1 MDEEF
6 PKNNDENQQNFMNHL
21 SKNDPF
27 QEGNPDKESV
37 DRILKFVT
45 NNKPMFEKYG
55 ITKLLEKSPI
65 NPNISN
71 FNNNLPINVSNNLP
85 IPNKNET
92 NSNNLVIKSAM
103 RGDKEM
109 LSVLAGK
116 KISQVAMR
124 DRIQKDCQSV
134 ITDINSNRINQA
146 KIGIE
151 NVLKMVR
158 ELKF

>member
-1 MDEEF
+1 MFLKEMDEEF
-6 PKNNDENQQNFMNHL
+6 PKKIENFMNK
-21 SKNDPF
+21 STKN
-27 QEGNPDKESV
+27 EALEEANSERESI

-45 NNKPMFEKYG
+45 NNKPIFEKYG
-55 ITKLLEKSPI
+55 ITKLLEKQLNFTQ
-65 NPNISN
+65 NPTNL
-71 FNNNLPINVSNNLP
+71 NNNPP
-85 IPNKNET
+85 IPNKNE
-92 NSNNLVIKSAM
+92 NLNNLATKSAV

-109 LSVLAGK
+109 LSMLAGK

-124 DRIQKDCQSV
+124 DKIQKDCQSV

-146 KIGIE
+146 KTGLE

>member
-6 PKNNDENQQNFMNHL
+6 PKKIENFMNK
-21 SKNDPF
+21 STKNEALE
-27 QEGNPDKESV
+27 EGNSERESI

-45 NNKPMFEKYG
+45 NNKPIFEKYG
-55 ITKLLEKSPI
+55 ITKLLEKQLNFTQ
-65 NPNISN
+65 NPTNL
-71 FNNNLPINVSNNLP
+71 NNNPP
-85 IPNKNET
+85 IPNKNE
-92 NSNNLVIKSAM
+92 NLNNLATKSAV

-109 LSVLAGK
+109 LSMLAGK

-124 DRIQKDCQSV
+124 DKIQKDCQSV

-146 KIGIE
+146 KTGLE